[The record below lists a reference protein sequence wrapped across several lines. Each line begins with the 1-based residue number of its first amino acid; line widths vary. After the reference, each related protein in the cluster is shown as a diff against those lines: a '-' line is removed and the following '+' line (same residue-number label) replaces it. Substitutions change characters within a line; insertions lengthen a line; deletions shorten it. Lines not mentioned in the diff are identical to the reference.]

1 MILASLNLNSLELMI
16 SNLTISKNERILST
30 YSLVSFGLGGVVSSG
45 FSSGSSVYK
54 GFLEMASKLELSL
67 LTSYVTSSLPT
78 T

>member
-16 SNLTISKNERILST
+16 SNLTISKNERILSA

-54 GFLEMASKLELSL
+54 DFLEMASKLELSL